1 MTQKELIGKLAN
13 KLQWDESNSS
23 DFLETIS
30 NILNEQLSENNI
42 IYIDNRFIS
51 QEEIE
56 DTDMQEFFLDGT
68 KLKAGDELSILTKS
82 KEKFKGI
89 LLGAVKKEQSI
100 KIITYANE
108 IIKLKI
114 ESINEFKIMSKYGK
128 FFS

>member
-1 MTQKELIGKLAN
+1 MFEFIIVFISVVLFAGILGYTLVVFKEKFYLK
-13 KLQWDESNSS
+13 
-23 DFLETIS
+23 
-30 NILNEQLSENNI
+30 NNI

-82 KEKFKGI
+82 REKFKGI
-89 LLGAVKKEQSI
+89 LLGAVQKEQSI

-108 IIKLKI
+108 VIKLKI
-114 ESINEFKIMSKYGK
+114 ESINQFKIMSKYGK

>member
-1 MTQKELIGKLAN
+1 MFELIIVFTSVVLFAGVLGYTLVVFKEKFYL
-13 KLQWDESNSS
+13 K
-23 DFLETIS
+23 
-30 NILNEQLSENNI
+30 NNI

-114 ESINEFKIMSKYGK
+114 ESINRFKIKSKYGK

>member
-1 MTQKELIGKLAN
+1 MFEFIIVITSVLLFAGILGYTLVVFKEKFYLK
-13 KLQWDESNSS
+13 
-23 DFLETIS
+23 
-30 NILNEQLSENNI
+30 NNI

>member
-1 MTQKELIGKLAN
+1 MFEFIIVITSVLLFVGILGYTLVVFKEKFYLK
-13 KLQWDESNSS
+13 
-23 DFLETIS
+23 
-30 NILNEQLSENNI
+30 NNI

>member
-1 MTQKELIGKLAN
+1 MFEFIILFTSVVLFAGILGYTLVVFKEKFYLK
-13 KLQWDESNSS
+13 K
-23 DFLETIS
+23 
-30 NILNEQLSENNI
+30 NI

-68 KLKAGDELSILTKS
+68 KLKAGDEVSILTKS
-82 KEKFKGI
+82 KKKFKGI

-100 KIITYANE
+100 KMITYANE
-108 IIKLKI
+108 VIKLKI
-114 ESINEFKIMSKYGK
+114 ESINQFKIMSKYGK